1 MSDSAPAR
9 PDRVLVVTVGGS
21 HAPIVKAVTWH
32 EPDFVW
38 FVCSEDDAS
47 AGPRG
52 IGSHSQITGE
62 GPVCRSD
69 GQKKPDLPNIPTQLG
84 LGRDRFEV
92 LCVPADQP
100 ARAVELIV
108 DLLERLRSDLAV
120 RDLRADYTGGTK
132 SMSAALLHAAVLSGG
147 VRLFVTTGPRP
158 NLVRVPDGHESTQ
171 HIDDDALTS
180 RWRVRDAERAWARF
194 AYGEAARLLDR
205 LDRKSETSSRLLTM
219 SRGLAAWDAFD
230 HAFAFQLLQQ
240 YARQLDHELIAALG
254 QMRAPDD
261 GRPPKDPSRV
271 EALRIHDLYLA
282 SARRAAAGRHDTEV
296 LLLYRALEWI
306 AQWTLRFHHAIDTG
320 DVPADEQLAGLA
332 HVGHDGKRKLG
343 LFNAWTA
350 ISRLDGPLAEVGRA
364 TEKTRFRFAER
375 RNQSIFAHGWTP
387 IPATE
392 AAEARTW
399 FESEVLPAFQQVAF
413 NGRPPFPQLPTAAP
427 R

>member
-1 MSDSAPAR
+1 M
-9 PDRVLVVTVGGS
+9 LVVTVGGS
-21 HAPIVKAVTWH
+21 HAPILKSISWH

-38 FVCSEDDAS
+38 FVFSEDDAS

-62 GPVCRSD
+62 GQVCRSG
-69 GQKKPDLPNIPTQLG
+69 GQQKPDLPNIPTQLG

-92 LCVPADQP
+92 LCVPADEP

-132 SMSAALLHAAVLSGG
+132 SMSAALLHAAVLAGG

-180 RWRVRDAERAWARF
+180 SWRVRDAERAWARF

-205 LDRKSETSSRLLTM
+205 LDRKSDRSSRLLTM

-230 HAFAFQLLQQ
+230 HRRAFILLQQ
-240 YARQLDHELIAALG
+240 YARQLDHDLIAALG
-254 QMRAPDD
+254 QMRAPED
-261 GRPPKDPSRV
+261 GRPPKDPRRV
-271 EALRIHDLYLA
+271 EALRVHDLYLA

-296 LLLYRALEWI
+296 LLLYRAFEWI
-306 AQWTLRFHHAIDTG
+306 AQWTLRFYHAIDTG
-320 DVPADEQLAGLA
+320 DVPADDQLADLA
-332 HVGHDGKRKLG
+332 HVAHDGKRKLG
-343 LFNAWTA
+343 LHNAWTA
-350 ISRLDGPLAEVGRA
+350 IGRLDGPLAEVGRA
-364 TEKTRFRFAER
+364 TEKTRLDFGKR
-375 RNQSIFAHGWTP
+375 RNQSIFAHGFAP
-387 IPATE
+387 IS
-392 AAEARTW
+392 AAEARKARAW
-399 FESEVLPAFQQVAF
+399 FEADVLPAFQQVAF
-413 NGRPPFPQLPTAAP
+413 DGRAPFPQLPTAAP